1 MCASTFRTGERRMPI
16 IIREADVE
24 DAARIVL
31 FNQAMARETEG
42 RELDRKVLTKG
53 VERLLKDPARGRY
66 FVAVK
71 GDEIVGQV
79 MITTEWS
86 DWRNG
91 LVWWLQS
98 VYVSKLHRR
107 EGVYRMLHEHVR
119 ETARVEKVLGIR
131 LYVERDNLP
140 AQETYR
146 ALGMGTSQYLM
157 YEEMW
162 A

>member
-1 MCASTFRTGERRMPI
+1 MPI
-16 IIREADVE
+16 VIREADPD

-42 RELDRKVLTKG
+42 RELDRKVLGKG
-53 VERLLKDPARGRY
+53 VDALLKDPARGRY

-71 GDEIVGQV
+71 GEEVVGQV

-98 VYVSKLHRR
+98 VYVSKRHRR
-107 EGVYRMLHEHVR
+107 EGVYRRLHDHVR
-119 ETARVEKVLGIR
+119 EAAISEKVLGIR
-131 LYVERDNLP
+131 LYVERDNLA
-140 AQETYR
+140 AQETYL
-146 ALGMGTSQYLM
+146 ALGMLASQYLM
-157 YEEMW
+157 FEEMW